1 MAMRVVRSPLP
12 GDSRYGVVVSGP
24 DVDRIV
30 FKVAGPMGP
39 AGPPGPGLVVSGE
52 VASYA
57 DLPSGLTARDAGKAF
72 LVGDRLYV
80 WDGVKFPADGLGAQ
94 VRGPVG
100 PAGPMGPAGPS
111 GADSVVPGPVGA
123 AGPVGPIGPAGAAG
137 AVGPAGPAGAGIAI
151 KGSVALYADLPK
163 GLTAADAGEAHE
175 VQADGKLYVWSGSRW
190 PADGAGSDFR
200 GPKGDVGAAGGA
212 ADVAVVTH
220 AAVAK
225 SVPVDADEFP
235 VLDSVSTPAAFA
247 LRRLSWANLKAALL
261 AYYNTA
267 AVSMS
272 NKTMSGNTNTF
283 TDIPLSAIPQAQG
296 APELHTTFRG
306 KPNGA
311 APTKGDDGVSVTIT
325 NTAPLVKDGLLQS
338 PNLTGTP
345 TTRATY
351 FCQPLSGA
359 KRIGCS
365 FKFSSGATGTSV
377 GLIFWAYQIPTPY
390 KVPSSPLHLSITKDT
405 WEVSA
410 WDGGTQTTD
419 AVTHVIGSGTFVKP
433 LAADWNPATAGS
445 GTLHR
450 AEAFIDGDTIYLSL
464 PDGSTA
470 AVTDP
475 RVASIPAAVACWEHY
490 RPAAT
495 DGFVAMEDVWAGTG
509 GPAAAGSATETARM
523 VMQSEK
529 INRPVFSK
537 YGPTPAADVAVPT
550 ALTAIPGLPPLTFT
564 LPEGCTAIE
573 VEATMFYSIT
583 AATRILMAFH
593 EGTADFEY
601 RSIIESASFKG
612 TVTYTAYRDKLVP
625 RSTHTITLKHVATAA
640 GATLKLDAAN
650 GYFVSWKV
658 TPVVAAV

>member
-94 VRGPVG
+94 VRGPAG

-235 VLDSVSTPAAFA
+235 VLDSVSTPVAFA
-247 LRRLSWANLKAALL
+247 LRRLSWANLKAAVGAWYDTATRTLTNKTLTAPVIINPNL
-261 AYYNTA
+261 ADTNNNRVFGVEAAPAGSTQYWLFKAGGASEGGLQLKASGPDANISMIVYPKGTGGFFLFSDTAGVSPRLGVNGPDANIDLNLNTKGTGVVKA
-267 AVSMS
+267 GGIPVVTTTGAQTLS
-272 NKTMSGNTNTF
+272 NKTLTNPTINAAAMTGNVTV
-283 TDIPLSAIPQAQG
+283 
-296 APELHTTFRG
+296 
-306 KPNGA
+306 
-311 APTKGDDGVSVTIT
+311 DGHQV
-325 NTAPLVKDGLLQS
+325 A
-338 PNLTGTP
+338 
-345 TTRATY
+345 RM
-351 FCQPLSGA
+351 
-359 KRIGCS
+359 
-365 FKFSSGATGTSV
+365 
-377 GLIFWAYQIPTPY
+377 
-390 KVPSSPLHLSITKDT
+390 VPP
-405 WEVSA
+405 
-410 WDGGTQTTD
+410 
-419 AVTHVIGSGTFVKP
+419 
-433 LAADWNPATAGS
+433 PATATSPGQPGELAFS
-445 GTLHR
+445 RGFFYVCDSTNTWVR
-450 AEAFIDGDTIYLSL
+450 APF
-464 PDGSTA
+464 
-470 AVTDP
+470 
-475 RVASIPAAVACWEHY
+475 
-490 RPAAT
+490 AT
-495 DGFVAMEDVWAGTG
+495 W
-509 GPAAAGSATETARM
+509 
-523 VMQSEK
+523 
-529 INRPVFSK
+529 
-537 YGPTPAADVAVPT
+537 
-550 ALTAIPGLPPLTFT
+550 
-564 LPEGCTAIE
+564 
-573 VEATMFYSIT
+573 
-583 AATRILMAFH
+583 
-593 EGTADFEY
+593 
-601 RSIIESASFKG
+601 
-612 TVTYTAYRDKLVP
+612 
-625 RSTHTITLKHVATAA
+625 
-640 GATLKLDAAN
+640 
-650 GYFVSWKV
+650 
-658 TPVVAAV
+658 

>member
-137 AVGPAGPAGAGIAI
+137 AVGPAGAGIAI

-247 LRRLSWANLKAALL
+247 LRRLSWAALKAAIL
-261 AYYNTA
+261 AWFEPVTA
-267 AVSMS
+267 TLS
-272 NKTMSGNTNTF
+272 NKTLVTPKMDAVKDSGGNAVFQMLGQTASGAVNYVGVRNR
-283 TDIPLSAIPQAQG
+283 SAGAGAIPPSVFAAG
-296 APELHTTFRG
+296 ADADISLRLTG
-306 KPNGA
+306 KGLGVVEVAAASGSPCILRA
-311 APTKGDDGVSVTIT
+311 APDVGDRD
-325 NTAPLVKDGLLQS
+325 LDLQS
-338 PNLTGTP
+338 KG
-345 TTRATY
+345 
-351 FCQPLSGA
+351 
-359 KRIGCS
+359 
-365 FKFSSGATGTSV
+365 SS
-377 GLIFWAYQIPTPY
+377 
-390 KVPSSPLHLSITKDT
+390 
-405 WEVSA
+405 
-410 WDGGTQTTD
+410 
-419 AVTHVIGSGTFVKP
+419 TFVKANGIP
-433 LAADWNPATAGS
+433 VVTTTGAQSLSSKTLVSPTITGNAVVNGAKLGGRVAVPATATTASSPGDWAADATFIYAYTGN
-445 GTLHR
+445 GTTHTWVR
-450 AEAFIDGDTIYLSL
+450 SA
-464 PDGSTA
+464 
-470 AVTDP
+470 
-475 RVASIPAAVACWEHY
+475 
-490 RPAAT
+490 AAT
-495 DGFVAMEDVWAGTG
+495 W
-509 GPAAAGSATETARM
+509 
-523 VMQSEK
+523 
-529 INRPVFSK
+529 
-537 YGPTPAADVAVPT
+537 
-550 ALTAIPGLPPLTFT
+550 
-564 LPEGCTAIE
+564 
-573 VEATMFYSIT
+573 
-583 AATRILMAFH
+583 
-593 EGTADFEY
+593 
-601 RSIIESASFKG
+601 
-612 TVTYTAYRDKLVP
+612 
-625 RSTHTITLKHVATAA
+625 
-640 GATLKLDAAN
+640 
-650 GYFVSWKV
+650 
-658 TPVVAAV
+658 

>member
-94 VRGPVG
+94 VRGPAG

-235 VLDSVSTPAAFA
+235 VLDSVSTPVAFA
-247 LRRLSWANLKAALL
+247 LRRLSWASLKAAIL
-261 AYYNTA
+261 AWFGPVTATLSNKDLTA
-267 AVSMS
+267 ATNTFPATMVTTTNTVSMS
-272 NKTMSGNTNTF
+272 NKTLTSPT
-283 TDIPLSAIPQAQG
+283 I
-296 APELHTTFRG
+296 TTPVFQNAAGG
-306 KPNGA
+306 KLLTLGVADATANSNYLQINNN
-311 APTKGDDGVSVTIT
+311 APTGGPV
-325 NTAPLVKDGLLQS
+325 LLA
-338 PNLTGTP
+338 LG
-345 TTRATY
+345 
-351 FCQPLSGA
+351 
-359 KRIGCS
+359 
-365 FKFSSGATGTSV
+365 
-377 GLIFWAYQIPTPY
+377 
-390 KVPSSPLHLSITKDT
+390 
-405 WEVSA
+405 
-410 WDGGTQTTD
+410 
-419 AVTHVIGSGTFVKP
+419 
-433 LAADWNPATAGS
+433 
-445 GTLHR
+445 
-450 AEAFIDGDTIYLSL
+450 
-464 PDGSTA
+464 
-470 AVTDP
+470 
-475 RVASIPAAVACWEHY
+475 
-490 RPAAT
+490 AAT
-495 DGFVAMEDVWAGTG
+495 DIDISLTPKGAGRVWISTLFTRGFYTWATKVQAFSVDGAAGAVNYLT
-509 GPAAAGSATETARM
+509 AAAG
-523 VMQSEK
+523 
-529 INRPVFSK
+529 
-537 YGPTPAADVAVPT
+537 
-550 ALTAIPGLPPLTFT
+550 LTGA
-564 LPEGCTAIE
+564 
-573 VEATMFYSIT
+573 
-583 AATRILMAFH
+583 AATLRASGADANVDIDLEPKGTGQVRARGLTVVNTASAQTISGKTLTTPTITGPVIT
-593 EGTADFEY
+593 GTAVLNGQPVS
-601 RSIIESASFKG
+601 RRVLPIPAS
-612 TVTYTAYRDKLVP
+612 
-625 RSTHTITLKHVATAA
+625 ATAA
-640 GATLKLDAAN
+640 GRPGDWAADITHIYAYT
-650 GYFVSWKV
+650 GDGTTHTWVRS
-658 TPVVAAV
+658 AAAAW